1 MTPTLADIRAA
12 AGQIAGSVVRTPS
25 VPGGRLSRLA
35 GCALTLKLENL
46 QDIGSFKQRGALVKL
61 LSLTPAQRR
70 TGVIAMSA
78 GNHAQGV
85 AFHAQ
90 RLAIPATIVMPE
102 ATPFTKVER
111 TAEFGA
117 QVILHGDGLDQAAAF
132 AAELARK
139 DNLTFVHPYDDP
151 LIIAGQGTVALEL
164 LEDAPDLDCI
174 VVPIG
179 GGGLISG
186 IAIAA
191 RALKPGIEVL
201 GVQTALYPAML
212 QALRGNRPTSGGETI
227 AEGIAVKSP
236 GVLTRAI
243 IKDLVAEIMLVDEPA
258 LEQAVMKLAEDA
270 KLVVEGA
277 GAAPLAA
284 VLANR
289 DRFAGRKVGLIVAGG
304 NIDSRLLGSVLLR
317 GLVREGRVV
326 SLRVDITDRP
336 GTLAQVAGLIGACG
350 GNIMEIHHQ
359 RLFRDVPA
367 KRAEID
373 AVVETR
379 NAEHVRELV
388 DRLTAAGF
396 KTRVLGTTADG

>member
-1 MTPTLADIRAA
+1 MSPTLDDIRQAA
-12 AGQIAGSVVRTPS
+12 RQIAGAVVRTPAIPS
-25 VPGGRLSRLA
+25 SRLSRLA

-61 LSLTPAQRR
+61 LSLSPEQRR
-70 TGVIAMSA
+70 IGVIAMSA

-85 AFHAQ
+85 AYHAQ
-90 RLAIPATIVMPE
+90 RLGIPATIVMPE

-117 QVILHGDGLDQAAAF
+117 RVILHGEGLDQAASF
-132 AAELARK
+132 AADLALK
-139 DNLTFVHPYDDP
+139 ESLTFVHPYDDP
-151 LIIAGQGTVALEL
+151 MIVAGQGTVALEL
-164 LEDAPDLDCI
+164 LEDAPDLDCV

-179 GGGLISG
+179 GGGLIAG

-191 RALKPGIEVL
+191 KALKPAIEIV
-201 GVQTALYPAML
+201 GVQTALYPAMVE
-212 QALRGNRPTSGGETI
+212 ALRGNQPTSGGETI

-236 GVLTRAI
+236 GMLTRAI
-243 IKDLVAEIMLVDEPA
+243 VKELVADILLVDEPA

-284 VLANR
+284 VLANGA
-289 DRFAGRKVGLIVAGG
+289 RFAGRKVALIVAGG
-304 NIDSRLLGSVLLR
+304 NIDSRLFGSVLMR

-326 SLRVDITDRP
+326 SLRIDITDRP

-367 KRAEID
+367 KRADID

-379 NAEHVRELV
+379 NAEHVREITA
-388 DRLTAAGF
+388 RLTAAGF
-396 KTRVLGTTADG
+396 KTRVLGTTAEG

>member
-1 MTPTLADIRAA
+1 MTPTIADIRRAA
-12 AGQIAGSVVRTPS
+12 QAIAGAVVRTPC
-25 VPGGRLSRLA
+25 VPSGRLSRLA
-35 GCALTLKLENL
+35 GCELALKLESL

-61 LSLTPAQRR
+61 LGLAAEQRR
-70 TGVIAMSA
+70 SGVIAMSA

-85 AFHAQ
+85 AYHAR
-90 RLAIPATIVMPE
+90 RLGIPATIVMPE

-117 QVILHGDGLDQAAAF
+117 RVILHGENLDQAAAF

-139 DNLTFVHPYDDP
+139 ERLAFVHPYDDAA
-151 LIIAGQGTVALEL
+151 IIAGQGTVALEL

-174 VVPIG
+174 VVPVG
-179 GGGLISG
+179 GGGLIAG

-191 RALKPGIEVL
+191 RALKPGIEIV
-201 GVQTALYPAML
+201 GVQAALYPAML
-212 QALRGNRPTSGGETI
+212 QALRGDEPVCGGETI

-236 GVLTRAI
+236 GALTRAI
-243 IKDLVAEIMLVDEPA
+243 VKELVADILLADEPA
-258 LEQAVMKLAEDA
+258 LEHAVMKLAEEA

-304 NIDSRLLGSVLLR
+304 NIDSRLFGSVLMR
-317 GLVREGRVV
+317 GLVREGRIV
-326 SLRVDITDRP
+326 SLRIDITDRP

-350 GNIMEIHHQ
+350 GNIIEIHHQ

-367 KRAEID
+367 KRADID

-379 NAEHVRELV
+379 NAEHVRAIV

-396 KTRVLGTTADG
+396 KTRVLGTTAEG